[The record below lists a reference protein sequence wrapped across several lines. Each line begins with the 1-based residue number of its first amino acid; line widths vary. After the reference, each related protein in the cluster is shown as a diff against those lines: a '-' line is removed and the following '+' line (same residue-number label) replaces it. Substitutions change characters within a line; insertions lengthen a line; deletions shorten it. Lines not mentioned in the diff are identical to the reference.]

1 MSCGLGA
8 VILMFLLVKKNSQE
22 EITET
27 SITQNNLEIEVLK
40 KEESNLLADNTY
52 LKNLKIKL
60 INQEEGLKLNTE
72 DYENIL
78 TLQKEKEKENNSE
91 IKDLETKLKKINI
104 KTDDNKL
111 NLEGE
116 GQQDT

>member
-27 SITQNNLEIEVLK
+27 SIPQNNLEIEVLK
-40 KEESNLLADNTY
+40 KESSLLADNTN

-91 IKDLETKLKKINI
+91 IKELETKLKK
-104 KTDDNKL
+104 
-111 NLEGE
+111 
-116 GQQDT
+116 

>member
-27 SITQNNLEIEVLK
+27 SIPQNNLEIEVLK
-40 KEESNLLADNTY
+40 KESSLLTDNAN
-52 LKNLKIKL
+52 LKNLKNKL
-60 INQEEGLKLNTE
+60 INQEVGLKLNIK

-78 TLQKEKEKENNSE
+78 TLQKRKR
-91 IKDLETKLKKINI
+91 KK
-104 KTDDNKL
+104 K
-111 NLEGE
+111 
-116 GQQDT
+116 